1 MKLSVQIIADYLQE
15 KCAVTY
21 SVLGQ
26 ELQLLGVRAYRKEQ
40 PILPQYIYVADVLS
54 EAGLPTDRG
63 AYILVGSG
71 YEGGAEPGTVY
82 GTEDCIVLPTA
93 VGAAQ
98 AMEWVME
105 AFELYNQWMLRMQ
118 DAVNRDCELEELLQL
133 SLRIFN
139 NPMFIH
145 DSEFYLL
152 AMEGSTPDPAD
163 WSYEENSGRF
173 IFNSE
178 LVSLYKL
185 DENYL
190 NSLKIRGASVFPK
203 VIREYYIL
211 ICNLWQDDQ
220 YTARIC
226 INATSSEIKT
236 GQIKLVEQLGN
247 IVLAALKRQ
256 REKATKP
263 QRDISLLLASLL
275 SGNPESRGNGLRML
289 AKLDWDEHDSYVFI
303 KFELSRWDDYVKSIF
318 ATCFK
323 LENLVKHCFAFPYEN
338 DIAAIV
344 NLTKNGLSF
353 DEVTSMLSPFLRESL
368 LKMGCSNAFRD
379 FFQASEYYHQAA
391 AALEIGSKRN
401 EMMWS
406 FRFENYVLEYI
417 LRYGCNRIPPHILC
431 SRDVL
436 ALAEYDELNNTRLLD
451 TLRVY
456 IAHNL
461 NSVSTAKELYI
472 HRSTFFY
479 RLDRI
484 KNVIKADL
492 KNYEQRLYIQISFLL
507 FDEANNNGST

>member
-1 MKLSVQIIADYLQE
+1 MV
-15 KCAVTY
+15 
-21 SVLGQ
+21 
-26 ELQLLGVRAYRKEQ
+26 
-40 PILPQYIYVADVLS
+40 
-54 EAGLPTDRG
+54 
-63 AYILVGSG
+63 
-71 YEGGAEPGTVY
+71 
-82 GTEDCIVLPTA
+82 
-93 VGAAQ
+93 Q

-105 AFELYNQWMLRMQ
+105 AFELYSQWMVRMQ
-118 DAVNRDCELEELLQL
+118 DAVNRDCDLEELLQL
-133 SLRIFN
+133 SLPIFN

-152 AMEGSTPDPAD
+152 AMAGSTPDPAD
-163 WSYEENSGRF
+163 WSYEETSGRF

-203 VIREYYIL
+203 IIREYYIL
-211 ICNLWQDDQ
+211 ICNLWQVDQ

-226 INATSSEIKT
+226 INATSSEIKK
-236 GQIKLVEQLGN
+236 GQIQLVEQLGS
-247 IVLAALKRQ
+247 IVLVALRRL

-263 QRDISLLLASLL
+263 QRDISLLLVSLL
-275 SGNPESRGNGLRML
+275 SGNPESRVNGLRML
-289 AKLDWDEHDSYVFI
+289 AKLGWDEHDSYVFI
-303 KFELSRWDDYVKSIF
+303 KFELSRWDDYVKSLF

-368 LKMGCSNAFRD
+368 LKMGCSNVFRE
-379 FFQASEYYHQAA
+379 FFQASGYYHQAA

-417 LRYGCNRIPPHILC
+417 LRYGCNRIPPHMLC
-431 SRDVL
+431 SCDVL
-436 ALAEYDELNNTRLLD
+436 ALAQYDEVNNTRLLD

-484 KNVIKADL
+484 KSIIKTDL
-492 KNYEQRLYIQISFLL
+492 KNDEQRLYIQISFLL
-507 FDEANNNGST
+507 FDEAKNNGSI